1 MTELGAIV
9 TGIVSAAG
17 NVITNLFTAGETPDV
32 LTAVAVLPIV
42 GGVFATSSQG
52 RLKPPP
58 PGAANKY
65 PALWRK
71 IV

>member
-9 TGIVSAAG
+9 TGIVTSAG

-42 GGVFATSSQG
+42 GGIFGLATRIVRKG
-52 RLKPPP
+52 R
-58 PGAANKY
+58 G
-65 PALWRK
+65 
-71 IV
+71 